1 MTAATVTAA
10 IANAVTQCEYFN
22 QGLCLSCRHIQLPMA
37 QQVANK
43 TQELQQLLA
52 PYLTEKNQVSWL
64 SPVLGEP
71 LGFRN
76 KAKMVALGAAHA
88 PMLGIVSPNGQAVS
102 LCDCPLYPAD
112 MQALLHRLESFV
124 QRAGIAPYRVDKAK
138 GELKFILLTRSQVR
152 GEFMLRFVLRST
164 DAIARIEREL
174 PSLLVDF
181 PQINV
186 VSVNIQPIHMAILEG
201 DEEIFLTQTTR
212 LEERFNHVPLFI
224 RPKSFFQTN
233 PQVAATL
240 YQTARE
246 WVAEFAPKTLWDLFC
261 GVGGFGLHCAS
272 DDIQLTGIE
281 IEAEAIAC
289 AKMSA
294 EMMGLKNVQFMAL
307 DSTDFAKGNSAANK
321 PDLIIVNPPRRGIGE
336 ALCQSLSEFAPK
348 AILYSSCNPKT
359 LAKDLAHIHGYQLTK
374 VQLFDLFPH
383 TDHFEVLVMLEKHQS

>member
-1 MTAATVTAA
+1 MSADIVSAKS
-10 IANAVTQCEYFN
+10 QCGYFN
-22 QGLCLSCRHIQLPMA
+22 LGQCQSCRHIEVPMA
-37 QQVANK
+37 QQVAAK

-52 PYLTEKNQVSWL
+52 PFVSK
-64 SPVLGEP
+64 P
-71 LGFRN
+71 LDIFQAPISGDASGFRN

-88 PMLGIVSPNGQAVS
+88 PVLGIVSPSGEAVS
-102 LCDCPLYPAD
+102 LCDCLLYPAD
-112 MQALLHRLESFV
+112 MQALLHRLERFV
-124 QRAGIAPYRVDKAK
+124 QQAGIPPYRVDKAK

-152 GEFMLRFVLRST
+152 GEYMLRFVLRSL
-164 DAIARIEREL
+164 DAIPRIEREL
-174 PSLLVDF
+174 AGLLLEF
-181 PQINV
+181 PQLKV

-201 DEEIFLTQTTR
+201 DEEIFLTENTR
-212 LEERFNHVPLFI
+212 LEERFNDVPLFI

-233 PQVAATL
+233 PQVAAQL

-246 WVAEFAPKTLWDLFC
+246 WVAEFSPTSLWDLFC

-272 DDIQLTGIE
+272 KDIKLTGIE

-289 AKMSA
+289 AQMSA
-294 EMMGLKNVQFMAL
+294 EMMGLDKVQFMAL
-307 DSTDFAKGNSAANK
+307 DSTDFAKGKSAADK

-359 LAKDLAHIHGYQLTK
+359 LAKDLEHIQGYRLTK

-383 TDHFEVLVMLEKHQS
+383 TDHFEVLAMLVKD

>member
-1 MTAATVTAA
+1 MSAA
-10 IANAVTQCEYFN
+10 IVSAKSQCGYFN
-22 QGLCLSCRHIQLPMA
+22 LGQCQSCRHIQVPMA
-37 QQVANK
+37 QQVAAK

-52 PYLTEKNQVSWL
+52 PFVSN
-64 SPVLGEP
+64 P
-71 LGFRN
+71 LDIFQAPIFGDASGFRN

-88 PMLGIVSPNGQAVS
+88 PVLGIVSPSGEAVS
-102 LCDCPLYPAD
+102 LCDCLLYPTD
-112 MQALLHRLESFV
+112 MQALLHRLERFV
-124 QRAGIAPYRVDKAK
+124 QQAGIPPYRVDKAK

-152 GEFMLRFVLRST
+152 GEYLLRFVLRSQ
-164 DAIARIEREL
+164 DAIPRIEREL
-174 PSLLVDF
+174 PALLLEF
-181 PQINV
+181 PQIKV

-201 DEEIFLTQTTR
+201 DEEIFLTENTR
-212 LEERFNHVPLFI
+212 LEERFNDVPLFI

-233 PQVAATL
+233 PLVAAKL

-246 WVAEFAPKTLWDLFC
+246 WVAQFEPKSLWDLFC

-272 DDIQLTGIE
+272 KDIPLTGIE
-281 IEAEAIAC
+281 IEAEAIVC

-294 EMMGLKNVQFMAL
+294 QIMGLDKVQFMAL
-307 DSTDFAKGNSAANK
+307 DSTDFAKGEAAETK

-359 LAKDLAHIHGYQLTK
+359 LAKDLTHIHGYRLTK

-383 TDHFEVLVMLEKHQS
+383 TDHFEVLAMLVKE